1 MGSKYSCS
9 IYFIIKKLFYQCN
22 IQFYSQYPVCWQV
35 ECHRGKPQEKEG
47 FAQFVQELSEE
58 FKPRGWYLSAAVSP
72 SKMVIDAGYDIAK
85 LAKYFDWI
93 SVMTYDF
100 HGNWDRQTGHVAPL
114 YYYPGNIY
122 SFPFI

>member
-1 MGSKYSCS
+1 MS
-9 IYFIIKKLFYQCN
+9 ISSHFILILINYFIH
-22 IQFYSQYPVCWQV
+22 IQFCSQYPVCWQV

-85 LAKYFDWI
+85 LAEYFDWI

-114 YYYPGNIY
+114 YYYPGNI
-122 SFPFI
+122 